1 MKKVSVEVNTITLP
15 VNGRKM
21 TFSAEELIVILEQHF
36 ENKELEAK
44 KVEVTQKPTEG
55 EWFMVDPNSINQ
67 NLFQKKRN
75 DSRQERTR
83 KIILE
88 AFIEVKNNP
97 KKYAKPFKTMMPKK
111 TWLNK
116 EIKELIGLA
125 EKDGNHIADWVEQA
139 LEWAQR
145 ISNGES
151 WEAICNNPDTAK
163 WYRLVIWKNGK
174 YKIVGGSSE
183 RHSNYS
189 ASDID
194 TNVLYSV
201 DRLDSIIPSIVDY
214 D

>member
-44 KVEVTQKPTEG
+44 KVEVVQKPTEG

-75 DSRQERTR
+75 DSRQEKTR

-97 KKYAKPFKTMMPKK
+97 KKYAKPFKIMMPKK

-116 EIKELIGLA
+116 EIKELIELA

-183 RHSNYS
+183 RHSNHS

>member
-44 KVEVTQKPTEG
+44 KVEVVQKPTEG

-75 DSRQERTR
+75 DSRQEKTR

-97 KKYAKPFKTMMPKK
+97 KKYAKPFKIMMPKK

-116 EIKELIGLA
+116 EIKELIELA

-183 RHSNYS
+183 RPL
-189 ASDID
+189 IIQ
-194 TNVLYSV
+194 L
-201 DRLDSIIPSIVDY
+201 LISIPMFYILLTGSTL
-214 D
+214 